1 MSDFSYVSSMKD
13 SNSALRTVLK
23 LFLCVV
29 CKLSMVLIKDAS
41 VYTHSQSFP
50 NILVFHSCLWYLSLR
65 GKSSYFPVKL
75 TFQSDLVFSC

>member
-29 CKLSMVLIKDAS
+29 CKLSMVLIKNAS

-50 NILVFHSCLWYLSLR
+50 NILVFHSCLWYLSLSKR
-65 GKSSYFPVKL
+65 KIQL
-75 TFQSDLVFSC
+75 FSNQNNFSV